1 MTREKTYLRTL
12 LLRRVNWFEE
22 RVLEKAREH
31 GYRMVTPA
39 MARLFGH
46 MGGKPAGLSELARR
60 MGISRQAVH
69 RLASEAIQLG
79 LIEAVPAPQDA
90 RVVRLQFTQAGWTM
104 SAQAAQDFDA
114 IEAVLENRIGAR
126 NVAHL
131 KRLLALAWD
140 DPGPTG

>member
-1 MTREKTYLRTL
+1 MAREKTYLRTL
-12 LLRRVNWFEE
+12 LLQRVNWFEE
-22 RVLEKAREH
+22 RVLEKAVEH

-69 RLASEAIQLG
+69 RLASEAIELG
-79 LIEAVPAPQDA
+79 LIEALPSPQDA
-90 RVVRLQFTQAGWTM
+90 RVVRLQFTQAGWVM
-104 SAQAAQDFDA
+104 SARAAKDFDA
-114 IEAVLENRIGAR
+114 IEGVLKDRIGAR
-126 NVAHL
+126 NVAEL

-140 DPGPTG
+140 GFG